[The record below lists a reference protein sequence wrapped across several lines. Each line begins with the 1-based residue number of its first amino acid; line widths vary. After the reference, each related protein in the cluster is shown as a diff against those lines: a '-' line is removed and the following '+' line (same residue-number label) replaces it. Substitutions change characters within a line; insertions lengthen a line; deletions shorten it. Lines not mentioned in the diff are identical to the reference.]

1 MSERSKAPEQAAD
14 IAIADLLTGAGGNA
28 RKENQ
33 TGGQLY
39 RIGDLAEEFD
49 LTLRALRFYEDKGL
63 LNPRRAGVTR
73 LYDYKDHTRL
83 RLILFG
89 RRIGF
94 TLGEMGQLI
103 SVWENGI
110 ADPAEIERLRK
121 RFKEKLHELEKKKSE
136 IDRSVDELRA
146 ILARMAQAPI

>member
-1 MSERSKAPEQAAD
+1 MSKRSNAPEQAED
-14 IAIADLLTGAGGNA
+14 VAIADLLTGAGGNA
-28 RKENQ
+28 RRENQ

-63 LNPRRAGVTR
+63 LSPRRAGVTR
-73 LYDYKDHTRL
+73 LYDNKDHTRL
-83 RLILFG
+83 RLVLFG

-110 ADPAEIERLRK
+110 TDPAETENLRQ
-121 RFKEKLHELEKKKSE
+121 RFKEKLRELEKKKNE
-136 IDRSVDELRA
+136 IDRSVEELRA
-146 ILARMAQAPI
+146 ILARMARPPI

>member
-1 MSERSKAPEQAAD
+1 MSKQTNAPRLVAD
-14 IAIADLLTGAGGNA
+14 IAIADLLTGASGHI
-28 RKENQ
+28 RKDSHS
-33 TGGQLY
+33 GGQLY

-73 LYDYKDHTRL
+73 LYDYNDHTRL

-103 SVWENGI
+103 SVWEKGI
-110 ADPAEIERLRK
+110 GDSVEVEKLSK
-121 RFKEKLHELEKKKSE
+121 RFKEKLVELEKKKDE
-136 IDRSVDELRA
+136 VDRSVEELRT
-146 ILARMAQAPI
+146 ILARMGRSPL

>member
-1 MSERSKAPEQAAD
+1 MSKQTNAPGQVAD
-14 IAIADLLTGAGGNA
+14 IAIADLLTGASGNA

-33 TGGQLY
+33 SGGRLY

-73 LYDYKDHTRL
+73 LYDYNDHTRL

-89 RRIGF
+89 RCIGF
-94 TLGEMGQLI
+94 TLSEMGQLI
-103 SVWENGI
+103 SVWENGTT
-110 ADPAEIERLRK
+110 DPAETEGLRT
-121 RFKEKLHELEKKKSE
+121 RFKEKLLELEMKKDE
-136 IDRSVDELRA
+136 IDRSVEELRA
-146 ILARMAQAPI
+146 ILARMERPIR

>member
-1 MSERSKAPEQAAD
+1 MTEPTKAPGQAAD
-14 IAIADLLTGAGGNA
+14 IAIADLLIGARDNDPN
-28 RKENQ
+28 ENQ
-33 TGGQLY
+33 SGGQLY

-73 LYDYKDHTRL
+73 LYDYSDHTRL

-94 TLGEMGQLI
+94 TLSESGQLI
-103 SVWENGI
+103 SVRENETRD
-110 ADPAEIERLRK
+110 AVEVEKLRK
-121 RFKEKLHELEKKKSE
+121 RFKEKLVELEKKKDE
-136 IDRSVDELRA
+136 VDRSVEELRS
-146 ILARMAQAPI
+146 I

>member
-1 MSERSKAPEQAAD
+1 MSKRSNAPEQAD
-14 IAIADLLTGAGGNA
+14 MAIADLLTGAGGNA
-28 RKENQ
+28 RRENQ

-73 LYDYKDHTRL
+73 LYDYNDHTRL

-103 SVWENGI
+103 TVWENGPGDR
-110 ADPAEIERLRK
+110 ADVEILRK
-121 RFKEKLHELEKKKSE
+121 RFKEKLVGLEKKKDE
-136 IDRSVDELRA
+136 INRSVEELRA
-146 ILARMAQAPI
+146 VLTQMGKVPV

>member
-1 MSERSKAPEQAAD
+1 MSKQANAPGLVAD
-14 IAIADLLTGAGGNA
+14 LAIADLLTGTSVNM
-28 RKENQ
+28 RKEGQ
-33 TGGQLY
+33 SGGQLY

-73 LYDYKDHTRL
+73 LYDYNDHTRL

-94 TLGEMGQLI
+94 TLSEMGQLI
-103 SVWENGI
+103 NVWENETRD
-110 ADPAEIERLRK
+110 AVEVEKLRK
-121 RFKEKLHELEKKKSE
+121 RFKKKLIELEKKKDE
-136 IDRSVDELRA
+136 VDRSVEELRT
-146 ILARMAQAPI
+146 ILARMGRQSF

>member
-1 MSERSKAPEQAAD
+1 MSERSKVPEQAAD
-14 IAIADLLTGAGGNA
+14 VAIADLLTGAGGNA

>member
-1 MSERSKAPEQAAD
+1 MIKQTNARGRAAD
-14 IAIADLLTGAGGNA
+14 IAIADLLTDASGQM

-33 TGGQLY
+33 SGGQLY

-49 LTLRALRFYEDKGL
+49 LTLRALRFYEDRGL

-73 LYDYKDHTRL
+73 LYDYNDHTRL

-103 SVWENGI
+103 GVWENGPG
-110 ADPAEIERLRK
+110 DMAEVEILRK
-121 RFKEKLHELEKKKSE
+121 RFKEKLDKLEKKKDE
-136 IDRSVDELRA
+136 VDRSVEELRA
-146 ILARMAQAPI
+146 ILARMASRPV

>member
-1 MSERSKAPEQAAD
+1 MSKQTNAPGQVAD
-14 IAIADLLTGAGGNA
+14 IAIADLLTGASGNA
-28 RKENQ
+28 RRENQ
-33 TGGQLY
+33 SGTQLY

-73 LYDYKDHTRL
+73 LYDYNDHTRL

-94 TLGEMGQLI
+94 TLSEMGQLI
-103 SVWENGI
+103 SVWENGTT
-110 ADPAEIERLRK
+110 APAETEGLRT
-121 RFKEKLHELEKKKSE
+121 RFKEKLLELEMKKDE
-136 IDRSVDELRA
+136 IDRSVEELRA
-146 ILARMAQAPI
+146 ILARMERPIR

>member
-1 MSERSKAPEQAAD
+1 MSEQTKASGQAAN
-14 IAIADLLTGAGGNA
+14 IAIADLLPGASGRMGEESQPDS
-28 RKENQ
+28 R
-33 TGGQLY
+33 LY

-73 LYDYKDHTRL
+73 LYDYNDHTRL

-103 SVWENGI
+103 TVWENGPGDR
-110 ADPAEIERLRK
+110 ADVEILRK
-121 RFKEKLHELEKKKSE
+121 RFKEKLVGLEKKKDE
-136 IDRSVDELRA
+136 INRSVEELRA
-146 ILARMAQAPI
+146 VLAQMGKAPV

>member
-1 MSERSKAPEQAAD
+1 MTEPTKAPGQAAD
-14 IAIADLLTGAGGNA
+14 IAIADLLIGARDNDPN
-28 RKENQ
+28 ENQ
-33 TGGQLY
+33 SGGQLY

-73 LYDYKDHTRL
+73 LYDHRDHTRL

-94 TLGEMGQLI
+94 TLGEVGQLI
-103 SVWENGI
+103 RAWESGLRGK
-110 ADPAEIERLRK
+110 AEVVNLRK
-121 RFKEKLHELEKKKSE
+121 RFNEKLVKLEQKKHE
-136 IDRSVDELRA
+136 IDRSVEELRA
-146 ILARMAQAPI
+146 VLARMDSNPA

>member
-1 MSERSKAPEQAAD
+1 MIKQTNAPGQVAD
-14 IAIADLLTGAGGNA
+14 IAIADLLTGASGNA

-33 TGGQLY
+33 SGGQLY

-73 LYDYKDHTRL
+73 LYDYNDHTRL

-94 TLGEMGQLI
+94 TLSEMGQLI
-103 SVWENGI
+103 DVWEKGTTE
-110 ADPAEIERLRK
+110 AAEIEKLRK
-121 RFKEKLHELEKKKSE
+121 RFKQKLIELEKKKDE
-136 IDRSVDELRA
+136 VDRSVEELRA
-146 ILARMAQAPI
+146 ILARMARASV

>member
-1 MSERSKAPEQAAD
+1 MSKQKNAPGQTVD
-14 IAIADLLTGAGGNA
+14 IAIADLLTGTSGNA
-28 RKENQ
+28 RRENQ
-33 TGGQLY
+33 SGQLY

-63 LNPRRAGVTR
+63 LNPRRAGITR

-94 TLGEMGQLI
+94 TLSEMGQLI
-103 SVWENGI
+103 SVWEKGT
-110 ADPAEIERLRK
+110 ADQAEAESLRK
-121 RFKEKLHELEKKKSE
+121 RFKEKLSKLEKKKDE
-136 IDRSVDELRA
+136 IDRSVEELCA
-146 ILARMAQAPI
+146 VLARMAE